1 MTPRALVALSE
12 DRQWLVVLMPDGF
25 FEVFQF
31 ENSQWSYGYGPNDRF
46 KDTGQDVHAVLA
58 DFLAR
63 K

>member
-46 KDTGQDVHAVLA
+46 KDTGQDVHAGLA
-58 DFLAR
+58 AFLAR